1 MFLLELYV
9 RRGVFMV

>member
-9 RRGVFMV
+9 RRGVFMA